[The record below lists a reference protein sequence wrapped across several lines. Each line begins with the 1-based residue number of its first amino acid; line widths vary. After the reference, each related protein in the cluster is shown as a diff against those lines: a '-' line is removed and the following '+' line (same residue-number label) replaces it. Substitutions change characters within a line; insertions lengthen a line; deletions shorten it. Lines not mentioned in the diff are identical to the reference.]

1 MLLSIIEKSGNDS
14 FMLLSC
20 LLNEVLVSVLD
31 TSLKQVDALLD
42 SVVVTWTL
50 FSVVEFLKK
59 VNIWSDFVSYLLVL
73 SF

>member
-20 LLNEVLVSVLD
+20 LLNKVLVSVLD

-59 VNIWSDFVSYLLVL
+59 VDNWSDFVSYLLVL

>member
-20 LLNEVLVSVLD
+20 LLNKVLVSVLD

>member
-20 LLNEVLVSVLD
+20 LLNKVLVSVLD

-59 VNIWSDFVSYLLVL
+59 VDIWSDFVSYLLVL

>member
-20 LLNEVLVSVLD
+20 LLSKVLVSVLD

-50 FSVVEFLKK
+50 FSVLEFLKK
-59 VNIWSDFVSYLLVL
+59 VNVWNDFVSYLLVL

>member
-20 LLNEVLVSVLD
+20 LLSKVLVSVLD

-50 FSVVEFLKK
+50 FSVLEFL
-59 VNIWSDFVSYLLVL
+59 
-73 SF
+73 